1 MQSPVQDPNPES
13 CSYSRG
19 PDSARMSAALSTMN
33 ETEPFVRA
41 HVAGH
46 LSRTRTA
53 ISQQRLLN
61 MDQDEFQ
68 RNRFTFLISEAR
80 TGIMFCNIALS
91 ATDNIEMRK
100 RNIFNARRSYD
111 QIAHSRRGLILTE
124 SQEAELNKA
133 VNKLRKDLSRLGE
146 PLSAA
151 HDSRLEKL

>member
-1 MQSPVQDPNPES
+1 
-13 CSYSRG
+13 
-19 PDSARMSAALSTMN
+19 
-33 ETEPFVRA
+33 
-41 HVAGH
+41 
-46 LSRTRTA
+46 
-53 ISQQRLLN
+53 